1 MIELGDLLAAW
12 PIPEL
17 KDGRYQPD
25 ARHVIRK
32 SILGQQIERGG
43 MGRGRPWIRLQ
54 GFVDVEYPNRQTT
67 TPEQPAAQQADRA
80 TSGNQYPPFFKPYSE
95 NCCLLISAAPAIPT
109 AIRYNSSDIE
119 GSMKMPSR
127 SKVAVA

>member
-1 MIELGDLLAAW
+1 MIGVVLENGVIELGDLLAAW

-17 KDGRYQPD
+17 KDRRYQPD

-54 GFVDVEYPNRQTT
+54 SFVDVEYSNREAT
-67 TPEQPAAQQADRA
+67 TPEQPAAQQADRP
-80 TSGNQYPPFFKPYSE
+80 TSGNQYPSFFRHILG
-95 NCCLLISAAPAIPT
+95 LLFIAAAAIPLHF
-109 AIRYNSSDIE
+109 ALQHF
-119 GSMKMPSR
+119 
-127 SKVAVA
+127 

>member
-1 MIELGDLLAAW
+1 MIGVILENGMIEFGDLLAAW

-17 KDGRYQPD
+17 KDRRYQPD

-54 GFVDVEYPNRQTT
+54 SFVDVEYSNREAT
-67 TPEQPAAQQADRA
+67 TPEQPAAQQADRP
-80 TSGNQYPPFFKPYSE
+80 TSGNQYPSFFRHTRTAVYCRGSDPTTFRATT
-95 NCCLLISAAPAIPT
+95 LLTST
-109 AIRYNSSDIE
+109 
-119 GSMKMPSR
+119 
-127 SKVAVA
+127 VA